1 MESETLCEICQKGA
15 ACDFDALEIEL
26 AAGRITKIAAATK
39 MMDKY
44 LICILF

>member
-26 AAGRITKIAAATK
+26 AAGRITKIAAARR
-39 MMDKY
+39 MMDKC